1 MPNRSTE
8 DYIKAAYA
16 LETAGGLVTTSAV
29 AARLHI
35 ANGSVSAMLKKLS
48 REGLLHYKPYRGVTL
63 TAAGRRMALKIVR
76 RHRLWE
82 VFLAE
87 RLGFPW
93 DAVHDE
99 AERLEHV
106 TSDELER
113 KLDESLGYPSADPH
127 GDPIPSAA
135 GFVRR
140 RASRTLAA
148 CSQGERV
155 RIVRVSDGAPSLLR
169 HAAKLGLALDARI
182 TVKQLMNFDG
192 SMVVKVG
199 PHDRFISR
207 QVAEAIFV
215 KTAQ

>member
-8 DYIKAAYA
+8 DYIKAVYA
-16 LETAGGLVTTSAV
+16 LEASGEPVTTSAV
-29 AARLHI
+29 ASQLHI

-48 REGLLHYKPYRGVTL
+48 RERLLHYKPYQGVTL
-63 TAAGRRMALKIVR
+63 TATGRRMALKIVR

-82 VFLAE
+82 VFLAR

-106 TSDELER
+106 TSDLLER
-113 KLDESLGYPSADPH
+113 KLDESLGFPLADPH

-135 GFVRR
+135 GNVRSGR
-140 RASRTLAA
+140 SRPLAA
-148 CSQGERV
+148 CSQGDRV
-155 RIVRVSDGAPSLLR
+155 EIVRVSDRAPALLR
-169 HAAKLGLALDARI
+169 HATKLGLGLRARV
-182 TVKQLMNFDG
+182 TVKELMSFDG

-199 PHDRFISR
+199 AHDRFISKEMS
-207 QVAEAIFV
+207 EAIFV
-215 KTAQ
+215 RPE

>member
-8 DYIKAAYA
+8 DYIKAVYA
-16 LETAGGLVTTSAV
+16 LEAYGGPVTTSAV
-29 AARLHI
+29 AGQLHI

-48 REGLLHYKPYRGVTL
+48 RERLLHYKPYQGVTL
-63 TAAGRRMALKIVR
+63 SAAGRRMALQIVR

-93 DAVHDE
+93 DEVHDE

-106 TSDELER
+106 TSSELER
-113 KLDESLGYPSADPH
+113 KLDESLGFPTADPH

-135 GFVRR
+135 GNERR
-140 RASRTLAA
+140 HASKSLAA
-148 CSQGERV
+148 CSKGDRV
-155 RIVRVSDGAPSLLR
+155 KIVRVSDRAPALLR
-169 HAAKLGLALDARI
+169 HAAKLGLGLHARVM
-182 TVKQLMNFDG
+182 VKELMNFDG
-192 SMVVKVG
+192 SMIVKVG

-215 KTAQ
+215 RSE